1 MITERL
7 DPPQLLKI
15 PEMANVSVATG
26 TRIIHISGQ
35 TSVGTDGQIVG
46 ATHPEQARN
55 VFRNVETALSAAGAT
70 VADVAK
76 FNTYVVDYSWEVLE
90 AIITASKETWGD
102 QVPLTANTLV
112 GVASLW
118 LPGLLVEADAV
129 AVV

>member
-46 ATHPEQARN
+46 ATHLEQAR
-55 VFRNVETALSAAGAT
+55 VETALSAAGAT